1 MVGLASS
8 GQSNHDESSIW
19 MWPVYVKWMC
29 VCLVKPLESSII
41 DLTLEWIE
49 IFEVIDV

>member
-1 MVGLASS
+1 MDV
-8 GQSNHDESSIW
+8 
-19 MWPVYVKWMC
+19 C